1 VSAKNPVDLSELS
14 MIELLQLE
22 VENQGL
28 VLTENLLALEQ
39 NPTDASRL
47 ETLMRAAHSLKGA
60 ARMVDRN
67 DVVGVA
73 HELEDVFV
81 AAQKGSLV
89 LVPEHVDVLLR
100 GVDLLHR
107 IAQASDDDV
116 GTAKSERAT
125 SVQQFLMDLAKL
137 RLDEPPEAKI
147 EISRSPAAEG
157 ADFWDAVTNTP
168 GDGASINAQVP
179 AAITT
184 EVAATVNVASN
195 EGDEKKQKHQRFL
208 RVTPENLNRLL
219 ALTGESL
226 VESRL
231 LLPFFESLQRLKRQ
245 HSELAQIF
253 DRVRESLSREKI
265 SEEADAQVVQ
275 ARTQLTLCREHL
287 SGRLLELE
295 EFHRR
300 STSLS
305 HRLYDEALACR
316 MRPFADGVH
325 GFPRMV
331 RDLARDLGKQV
342 RLEIQGQDTLVDRE
356 ILEKLEAPL
365 THLLRNSIDH
375 GIELPT
381 ARRAAGKPEEGI
393 IRLEARHSAGNLLAT
408 VSDDG
413 RGIDLAELRSAVIQ
427 KKLTT
432 AEAAGQMSESELLE
446 FLLLPGFT
454 MKQTVTEIS
463 GRGVGLDAVQAIV
476 KEVRGAIRVETR
488 LGSGTTFQ
496 MQLPLT
502 LSIVRAL
509 LVEIGNEPYAF
520 PLVHIDRALKVAK
533 KDIETVAGRQHFR
546 FEDQQI
552 GLIPASRIFGGEEGN
567 HVSDHVAI
575 VVISNKTTQYGL
587 LTERFLGERE
597 LVVQPLDP
605 RLGKIKDISAG
616 ALLDNGSPVL
626 IVDVEDLIRSVEK
639 SIEAVILGSLQRAGG
654 EETKQKRKR
663 ILVVDDSLTVRE
675 LEKKLLQT
683 RGYEVEV
690 AVDGMDGWNAARTG
704 DFDLVISDIDMPR
717 MDGIEFVTLLK
728 KDVNLKSIPVV
739 IVSYKDRVED
749 RRRGLE
755 AGADYYLA
763 KASFHDE
770 ALIQAVMSLIGEAEE

>member
-1 VSAKNPVDLSELS
+1 

-22 VENQGL
+22 VENQGI

-60 ARMVDRN
+60 ARMVNCDEA
-67 DVVGVA
+67 VGVA

-89 LVPEHVDVLLR
+89 LLSEHVDVLLR

-107 IAQASDDDV
+107 IAQASDNEIE
-116 GTAKSERAT
+116 AEKSDRRHD
-125 SVQQFLMDLAKL
+125 VQQFLMDLAEV
-137 RLDEPPEAKI
+137 RLDDPTEAIKKFYK
-147 EISRSPAAEG
+147 SPHAEDTMFWDVGASASEG
-157 ADFWDAVTNTP
+157 A
-168 GDGASINAQVP
+168 

-184 EVAATVNVASN
+184 HAKEI
-195 EGDEKKQKHQRFL
+195 DEKKQKHQRFL

-226 VESRL
+226 VESRRL
-231 LLPFFESLQRLKRQ
+231 IPFFESLLRLKRQ
-245 HSELAQIF
+245 HSDLAQIF
-253 DRVRESLSREKI
+253 DKVRESLSRERI
-265 SEEADAQVVQ
+265 GEQADAQVVQ
-275 ARTQLTLCREHL
+275 ARAQLALCREHL
-287 SGRLLELE
+287 STRLLELE

-300 STSLS
+300 STNLS

-331 RDLARDLGKQV
+331 RDLARDLGKQA
-342 RLEIQGQDTLVDRE
+342 RLEIQGQETLVDRD

-365 THLLRNSIDH
+365 THLLRNAIDH
-375 GIELPT
+375 GIELPA

-393 IRLEARHSAGNLLAT
+393 IRLEARQSAGNLLT
-408 VSDDG
+408 SVSDDG
-413 RGIDLAELRSAVIQ
+413 CGIDLPELRNAIIQ
-427 KKLTT
+427 KQLTT
-432 AEAAGQMSESELLE
+432 AEATEQMSESELLE

-454 MKQTVTEIS
+454 MKLTVTEIS

-476 KEVRGAIRVETR
+476 REVRGAIRVNTQ
-488 LGSGTTFQ
+488 LGRGTTFQ

-520 PLVHIDRALKVAK
+520 PLVHINRALKVSK
-533 KDIETVAGRQHFR
+533 KDIEVVAGRQLFR

-552 GLIPASRIFGGEEGN
+552 GLIQADQIFGGRKGN
-567 HVSDHVAI
+567 QLSDHVAI
-575 VVISNKTTQYGL
+575 VVIGNKTNQYGL
-587 LTERFLGERE
+587 VTERFLGERE

-639 SIEAVILGSLQRAGG
+639 SIEVGILGNLQNEGSK
-654 EETKQKRKR
+654 EIQQKRKR
-663 ILVVDDSLTVRE
+663 VLVVDDSLTVRE
-675 LEKKLLQT
+675 LEKKLLQI

-690 AVDGMDGWNAARTG
+690 AIDGMDGWNAARTG
-704 DFDLVISDIDMPR
+704 NFDLIISDIDMPR
-717 MDGIEFVTLLK
+717 MDGIEFVTLIK
-728 KDVNLKSIPVV
+728 KDPNLKSLPVV
-739 IVSYKDRVED
+739 IVSYKDRPED

-770 ALIQAVMSLIGEAEE
+770 ALVQAVVSLIGEVKE